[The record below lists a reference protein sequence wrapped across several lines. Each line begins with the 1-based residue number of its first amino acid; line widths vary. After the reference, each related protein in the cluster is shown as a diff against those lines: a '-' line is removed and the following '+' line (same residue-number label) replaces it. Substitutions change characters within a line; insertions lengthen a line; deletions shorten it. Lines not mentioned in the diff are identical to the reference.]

1 MAAIG
6 AESAFGADRAR
17 LETPRLVLTLVGRG
31 DEADIQRW
39 AADERV
45 ARFTARIRHPY
56 PPDGARTF
64 LDELLPAQ
72 AAGRD
77 YVFVARRRDDG
88 GFVGMIGVHRDESG
102 RAAEFGY
109 WLAVP
114 QWGQGYATE
123 AGRAVVGFAVGT
135 LGLDRLEADVQL
147 ENAASMRV
155 LAKLGFRESG
165 TRRKESEAR
174 GRAYDVR
181 EFVLERMVAGCDPLA
196 PPEGADKP
204 LLLVVAAALVDADGR
219 VMIAR
224 RPPGKP
230 MAGLW
235 EFPGGKVRPGEA
247 PETALIREL
256 KEELGIDVSS
266 SCLAAFAFASHRYET
281 FHLLMPLFVCRTWAG
296 TPTPREGQELA
307 WVTPVRLADYAM
319 PPADVPLVALLRDL
333 L

>member
-6 AESAFGADRAR
+6 ADAAV
-17 LETPRLVLTLVGRG
+17 LETPRLVLRLAGRA
-31 DEADIQRW
+31 DQADIQRW

-45 ARFTARIRHPY
+45 ARYTARIPHPY
-56 PPDGARTF
+56 PDDAAATF
-64 LDELLPAQ
+64 LDELLPGQ
-72 AAGRD
+72 DAGED

-88 GFVGMIGVHRDESG
+88 GFVGMIGVHRDDDG
-102 RAAEFGY
+102 RTAEFGY

-114 QWGQGYATE
+114 YWGQGYATE
-123 AGRAVVGFAVGT
+123 AGRAVVAFALGG

-147 ENAASMRV
+147 GNPASMRV
-155 LAKLGFRESG
+155 LAKLGFSAG
-165 TRRKESEAR
+165 GIRRKESPAR
-174 GRAYDVR
+174 ATAYEVR
-181 EFVLERMVAGCDPLA
+181 EFALERVVAGCDPLA
-196 PPEGADKP
+196 PPVGADKP

-224 RPPGKP
+224 RPPGKA

-235 EFPGGKVRPGEA
+235 EFPGGKVGPGES

-256 KEELGIDVSS
+256 KEELGIDISA

-307 WVTPVRLADYAM
+307 WVAPVRLGDYAM